1 VTHEAGKAAQVQ
13 RPAVSVIMSVFNGEA
28 YLESALRSILNQSV
42 REFEFVIVDDGS
54 KDRTAQI
61 LAAYAAADE
70 RIRLISRPNKGL
82 IASLNEAASVSKAPF
97 LARMDGDDVAHPK
110 RFEAQLAEFERRPE
124 LVALGTQI
132 NVIDRRGGQSGKE
145 QRFPVGADEVAANYP
160 NGGPFIAHPTLMMR
174 TDAFRQVGGYRAP
187 FVAAEDLDLLYRLC
201 RIGQIDNLREAL
213 LDYRVHG
220 KNISIMGGYK
230 QMLARVVLI
239 ELVEEHNLTGIDH
252 LSRLTGPV
260 NLGTIERDLAI
271 PNLRERLVNRL
282 VNFSFAYNPHVTGSS
297 EGQALII
304 ERFVA
309 LTVAGDPASL
319 SVRHNIFWTTVK
331 SLIRSRQWA
340 WLIRFLRDIVAHRTR
355 SA

>member
-1 VTHEAGKAAQVQ
+1 
-13 RPAVSVIMSVFNGEA
+13 
-28 YLESALRSILNQSV
+28 
-42 REFEFVIVDDGS
+42 
-54 KDRTAQI
+54 
-61 LAAYAAADE
+61 
-70 RIRLISRPNKGL
+70 
-82 IASLNEAASVSKAPF
+82 
-97 LARMDGDDVAHPK
+97 
-110 RFEAQLAEFERRPE
+110 
-124 LVALGTQI
+124 
-132 NVIDRRGGQSGKE
+132 
-145 QRFPVGADEVAANYP
+145 
-160 NGGPFIAHPTLMMR
+160 
-174 TDAFRQVGGYRAP
+174 
-187 FVAAEDLDLLYRLC
+187 
-201 RIGQIDNLREAL
+201 
-213 LDYRVHG
+213 
-220 KNISIMGGYK
+220 MGGYK